1 MTTPRLSKIEFE
13 TKPVYYIEKTIRD
26 YLAESP
32 NNRFRHF
39 PADPI
44 WEDAVIGYASGD
56 DPLFGE
62 YKKIIG
68 DFHVTPR
75 EAVNMYIDS
84 TAWGDAEKLPH
95 VSVIS
100 FALTA
105 ALKTRESN
113 RKESVI
119 CSQRWNHTRFEGQE
133 SVARLTRHLVTF
145 LEDMGYIAIAPEQA
159 KWWDIKMTP
168 EGMSSR
174 WSQRHIAYAA
184 GLGTFSLN
192 DGFITP
198 KGMAVR
204 IGSLV
209 CDLELPASPRPYAD
223 HYANCLYHSQGTCLK
238 CVERCPAGAISTR
251 GHDKTKCGTYLNQ
264 MKEIARQQDRL
275 DGYIGKAYLGCGFCQ
290 TGVPCESKIPVKK
303 N

>member
-1 MTTPRLSKIEFE
+1 MTVPQLTRKEF
-13 TKPVYYIEKTIRD
+13 TAHPSQYIEKTIRD

-32 NNRFRHF
+32 NNHFTHF
-39 PADPI
+39 PEEII
-44 WEDAVIGYASGD
+44 WEEPVIGYADGD

-75 EAVNMYIDS
+75 EALNLYIDA
-84 TAWGDAEKLPH
+84 TARGDKDQLPH

-100 FALTA
+100 FALRAT
-105 ALKTRESN
+105 LPTRESN
-113 RKESVI
+113 RRESVI

-133 SVARLTRHLVTF
+133 TVARLTRHLVAF
-145 LEDMGYIAIAPEQA
+145 LEDLGYIAVAPEQA
-159 KWWDIKMTP
+159 KWWEIKMRP
-168 EGMSSR
+168 EGLSSV

-204 IGSLV
+204 IGSVV
-209 CDLELPASPRPYAD
+209 CDLELPPSPRIYAD
-223 HYANCLYHSQGTCLK
+223 HYANCLYHSRGTCMQ
-238 CVERCPAGAISTR
+238 CVKRCPAGAISAR
-251 GHDKTKCGTYLNQ
+251 GHDKTKCGNYLNQ
-264 MKEIARQQDRL
+264 MREIAQREGRL
-275 DGYIGKAYLGCGFCQ
+275 TGYIGKAYLGCGFCQ
-290 TGVPCESKIPVKK
+290 TGVPCEDRIPA
-303 N
+303 